1 MLDNQLALF
10 EASKS
15 VPGAVRDEQSIMSF
29 PFFSLSKSPTHDT
42 LVFEHK
48 GIKLK
53 VEPGRKGRATIYD
66 ADMLLFCATIL
77 NQAVD
82 SGNVHS
88 RRIGFRAATF
98 LKFSGR
104 GRGGNRYLAMR
115 DMLYRLKTT
124 MFVTNIETGGK
135 RREAGFSLIDN
146 YTIEEDTGRLEIW
159 INEWFYD
166 AIVKDRAVIPVH
178 PEYFMIK
185 NPTARKIYEVAKRH
199 IGRDL
204 TWSIGLINLQKRV
217 GHMSEPRKFKAKL
230 EQIAA
235 ENTLPEFSIMI
246 MKAGPNEDGYG
257 KGAHKITFIRRRQ

>member
-1 MLDNQLALF
+1 MSDNQLALF

-29 PFFSLSKSPTHDT
+29 PFFSLSKTPMFDVLS
-42 LVFEHK
+42 FEHR
-48 GIKLK
+48 GVKLK

-66 ADMLLFCATIL
+66 ADLLLFCATIL
-77 NQAVD
+77 NHAVD
-82 SGNVHS
+82 SGSHYS
-88 RRIGFRAATF
+88 RRIGFRSATF
-98 LKFSGR
+98 LRFSGR

-135 RREAGFSLIDN
+135 RRESGFSLIDN
-146 YTIEEDTGRLEIW
+146 YAIEESTGKIEIW

-166 AIVKDRAVIPVH
+166 AIVKDRAVIPVNRA
-178 PEYFMIK
+178 YFQIK

-199 IGRDL
+199 IGKEL
-204 TWSIGLINLQKRV
+204 TWSIGLVNLQKRV
-217 GHMSEPRKFKAKL
+217 GHASAPRKFKAKL
-230 EQIAA
+230 QQLAA
-235 ENTLPEFSIMI
+235 EDVIPEFTIMI

-257 KGAHKITFIRRRQ
+257 KGAHKVTFIRKQ